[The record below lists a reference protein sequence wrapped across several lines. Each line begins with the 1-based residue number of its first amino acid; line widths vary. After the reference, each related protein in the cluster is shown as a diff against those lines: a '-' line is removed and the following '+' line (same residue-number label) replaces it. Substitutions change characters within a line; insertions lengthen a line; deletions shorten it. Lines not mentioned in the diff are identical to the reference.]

1 MISETNS
8 MYVFVYMCVCVYM
21 NVHIYLSV
29 TLKENTAD
37 IDYYPHVQIE
47 LKRLFHNQ
55 QYM

>member
-1 MISETNS
+1 MCLFI
-8 MYVFVYMCVCVYM
+8 CVCVYM